1 MLINDQKM
9 PMTPE
14 LFCYVW
20 CSHPHYSSYCHCELP
35 PGWERNTSTTG
46 LSSNGSSVSSFLA
59 PELRRGEGMGNGGQ
73 APKKRRCCSWD
84 KEVKEPSLFSLRH
97 KEVKSDVS
105 LSTSETKTWW
115 RRSLWSIRGRC
126 SKIKSWKTEIQGR
139 RSVGVLTKW
148 VGVTWYTSWRAVDS
162 CPITRNFQIWTV
174 YLGSSFV
181 TSTLPEE
188 VFMWSCI
195 KEQSDWKITKISPG
209 LKPVFTVAVY
219 SFLIC
224 FCQWSS
230 WDTLCHLVQTF
241 WTQHFETPPSAPHL
255 AGMLV
260 NQTGSHPSPVSPGD
274 IFSVVANKK
283 WALAQ
288 ITVVYTKL
296 FPPLFLFF
304 TSCKNKVSPHHCTA
318 VHSTNFFS
326 HTLRSSPL
334 KSLAVELKHDN
345 CHASNISDVSHMG
358 AQGQTGI

>member
-1 MLINDQKM
+1 MSVLGVMPKPKGLCQPWLCKEDQGDV
-9 PMTPE
+9 TFE
-14 LFCYVW
+14 SVTD
-20 CSHPHYSSYCHCELP
+20 
-35 PGWERNTSTTG
+35 RITTG
-46 LSSNGSSVSSFLA
+46 NLCPVLLLTGQAGCWLMTRRCLWHLNCFAMSDVPIPTTAAIATVSYHQDEKETPQQQGYQAVAAQFLLSLLL
-59 PELRRGEGMGNGGQ
+59 ELRRGEGMGNGGQ

-84 KEVKEPSLFSLRH
+84 KEVKETSLFSLRH

-105 LSTSETKTWW
+105 LSTSETKTQW

-139 RSVGVLTKW
+139 RLVGVLTKW

-195 KEQSDWKITKISPG
+195 KEQSNWKITKISPG

-230 WDTLCHLVQTF
+230 WDTLCHVVQTF
-241 WTQHFETPPSAPHL
+241 
-255 AGMLV
+255 
-260 NQTGSHPSPVSPGD
+260 
-274 IFSVVANKK
+274 
-283 WALAQ
+283 
-288 ITVVYTKL
+288 
-296 FPPLFLFF
+296 
-304 TSCKNKVSPHHCTA
+304 
-318 VHSTNFFS
+318 
-326 HTLRSSPL
+326 
-334 KSLAVELKHDN
+334 
-345 CHASNISDVSHMG
+345 
-358 AQGQTGI
+358 